1 MQAHSHATLG
11 SSPVGEISVCRGGPS
26 TAGTRS
32 SEPLDQQV
40 AHRDG
45 PVLIE
50 RDHARAGTAV
60 QVLPFSARWHKSS
73 DQGGQ
78 CVEIADFD
86 GGARA
91 VRDSKD
97 PKDPA
102 GLALMFTAAEW
113 VAFTTR
119 VRVGEFD

>member
-1 MQAHSHATLG
+1 M
-11 SSPVGEISVCRGGPS
+11 
-26 TAGTRS
+26 
-32 SEPLDQQV
+32 
-40 AHRDG
+40 
-45 PVLIE
+45 
-50 RDHARAGTAV
+50 

-97 PKDPA
+97 SA

-113 VAFTTR
+113 VVFTTG